1 MYSKPYYGKRP
12 IYWMFSSPEGSFK
25 ALIYMH
31 RYRPDTVSVVLNKY
45 LREYQGKL
53 RGYLAHLTQI
63 RDTGSKGE
71 KAEAIKAIETVTK
84 TLAELEAYERDILY
98 PLATQNIEIDL
109 DDGVDVNY
117 PKFGEALAER

>member
-1 MYSKPYYGKRP
+1 
-12 IYWMFSSPEGSFK
+12 
-25 ALIYMH
+25 MH

-53 RGYLAHLTQI
+53 QGYQTHLTQI

-71 KAEAIKAIETVTK
+71 KAEAIQEIETVTK

-117 PKFGEALAER
+117 PKFGEALEER

>member
-53 RGYLAHLTQI
+53 QGYLAHLTQI

-71 KAEAIKAIETVTK
+71 KAEAIKEIETVTK
-84 TLAELEAYERDILY
+84 TLAELEAYERDTLY

-117 PKFGEALAER
+117 PKFGKALAER